1 MGGRIS
7 ESTLREIRDRA
18 DIVEV
23 VSETVALSRSGA
35 SFRGLCPFHREK
47 TPSFFVHPSKQI
59 YHCFGCG
66 EGGSVFHFLMKGRN
80 LSFVEAVEELG
91 SRYGIS
97 VRYEGGKAPPRPQED
112 LYEILRSASEAFRG
126 FLRAARGGEK
136 ARDFLRRRGVTP
148 EAEQE
153 FFLGYGGAAGELS
166 GVLSARGIDLARAA
180 AAGLLAPR
188 EGGGYRERFRGRL
201 IFPVTDARGRICGF
215 GARALDDAVPKYL
228 NSPESPIYRK
238 SSLLYGLY
246 QAMPA
251 IRREQRVVVV
261 EGYMDLIALWQK
273 GQKNVVA
280 TCGTSLTESHAR
292 SLKRMSDAV
301 ILFFD
306 GDVAGKRSA
315 VRAGGPLYA
324 AGVSPMVL
332 FPPKGMDPDDWAKE
346 TPGPELS
353 ERISRAVPLME
364 SIERSASRKYDL
376 SQIAGK
382 LSYLQLMGRYLPWV
396 TDPAERSLYVQRVA
410 RSAGLPEETVHERMR
425 GGKRGE
431 GAPSPLGIPPRGFTA
446 RPEED
451 MLLGLLFRDP
461 TLVKEV
467 RRDGVEELLEG
478 EGVREA
484 VSRLLTRIQAGEKAD
499 LRDILDEE
507 SREGVR
513 SRLAEQILRAEM
525 SAEEARRSYP
535 GVVLGLRIR
544 ERRRELDRLKKEI
557 GASGREKA
565 RELVGR
571 MVSVRNELER
581 LTQERRT
588 RG

>member
-1 MGGRIS
+1 LGGRIS

-23 VSETVALSRSGA
+23 VSETVSLSRSGA

-66 EGGSVFHFLMKGRN
+66 EGGSVFHFLMNGRN

-91 SRYGIS
+91 SRYGIP

-112 LYEILRSASEAFRG
+112 LYEILRAATEAFRES
-126 FLRAARGGEK
+126 LRSTGGGEK

-153 FFLGYGGAAGELS
+153 FSLGYGGAAGELS
-166 GVLSARGIDLARAA
+166 RVLSAGGIDLARAS

-201 IFPVTDARGRICGF
+201 IFPVSDARGRVCGF
-215 GARALDDAVPKYL
+215 GARALDDAPPKYL

-251 IRREQRVVVV
+251 IRREQRVIVV

-292 SLKRMSDAV
+292 ALKRMSDAV

-346 TPGPELS
+346 TPGPELA
-353 ERISRAVPLME
+353 ERISRAAPLME

-396 TDPAERSLYVQRVA
+396 SDPAERSLYVQRVA
-410 RSAGLPEETVHERMR
+410 RAAGLPEEAVHERMR
-425 GGKRGE
+425 GGKGGG
-431 GAPSPLGIPPRGFTA
+431 GAPASAGIPPRALTS

-451 MLLGLLFRDP
+451 MLLALLYRDP
-461 TLVKEV
+461 ILVKEV
-467 RRDGVEELLEG
+467 RRDGVEDLLEG
-478 EGVREA
+478 EEVREA
-484 VSRLLTRIQAGEKAD
+484 ISRLFTRIQAGEKAD

-507 SREGVR
+507 SRGGVR
-513 SRLAEQILRAEM
+513 SRLSEQILRAEI
-525 SAEEARRSYP
+525 SVEEARRSYP

-557 GASGREKA
+557 GVSGREKA

-581 LTQERRT
+581 LTEERRT